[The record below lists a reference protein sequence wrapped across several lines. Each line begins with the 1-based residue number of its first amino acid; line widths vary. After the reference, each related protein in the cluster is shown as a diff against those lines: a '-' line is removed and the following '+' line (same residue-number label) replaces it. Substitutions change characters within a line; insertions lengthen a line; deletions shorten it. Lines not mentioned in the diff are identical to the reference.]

1 MRRRYRKREE
11 WRSLIEQQE
20 ASGESVTAF
29 CRRHDISTKSFW
41 HQRKALGET
50 TAQTAMIAVEPPVR
64 TRSGAGQAV
73 LSWRG
78 IELVVPL
85 SASPAWVA
93 HLLKELADAS
103 VA

>member
-1 MRRRYRKREE
+1 VRRRYRKREE

-41 HQRKALGET
+41 HQRKALGESPV
-50 TAQTAMIAVEPPVR
+50 QNAMIAVEPPVR
-64 TRSGAGQAV
+64 TNGRAGQAM

-78 IELVVPL
+78 IDLTVSL

-93 HLLKELADAS
+93 QLMRELADAS
-103 VA
+103 VS